1 MSREGQG
8 RERRG
13 SNGPR
18 NSRAGSASTGS
29 SGSYNSIGNNN
40 TLGSGGSNSGNV
52 KSRGSSGSGSYL
64 TQPSSGRN
72 GDNDTRDSSP
82 SGGRGRG
89 DSQSGRNHRDN
100 SHRDSP
106 HSHSYNNTSSL
117 ASGNSSSS
125 SPSLPAPTP
134 RFIVNRTDS
143 NRLALE
149 LLGLLNKLTVEK
161 FDALSGQIA
170 RKFDLIE
177 TAETFTECVK
187 LFHSYCLQEHSFCAM
202 YADLAKMLDKIYP
215 FEAQLNS
222 ATSTTSSAAST
233 SVTSTS
239 STVNTTAT
247 TTSAP
252 TSTRTA
258 TAPIPVT
265 TSSALSRVDQ
275 IRSDAAVSFAPS
287 PSASPANDGSGSSS
301 QHYRSVSPSR
311 PRSESGGS
319 IVVGSPTGTSTMA
332 GSASSGSL
340 AKPRPVGMFRKL
352 LLNNCYY
359 VWQEGMDTSKLKEE
373 DILPKLR
380 RRVNVNMTF
389 MGELYKQGL
398 MPIRVLKSSADGL
411 VAHIRET
418 IAKSQFSALEVHC
431 LMLCHLIG
439 TVGEHM
445 DKDKTAKPLLETY
458 MEALKEFA
466 SQKGFQL
473 RVHFLLRDVIDD
485 RLNDWRP
492 RKRYEGPMKLEDL
505 KELHDADMIN
515 PVVLTTN
522 ERAFTPSSDFD
533 DKPKQQQSNQARN
546 SVSPAKRGGKERS
559 GSGTKGNMPSRRS
572 GSGGASSSILPF
584 GAIKE
589 PTGYAPS
596 PSSSSPAPPSNIS
609 PPTAP
614 PDSPGLRSPG
624 NPLASVNWDRMTNF
638 PADLV
643 ATALADPESV
653 ESLIANLKKHISS
666 PSASSMDRA
675 AFVSKLL
682 SWILDRSRADQ
693 GKLASLLQSLVNG
706 GALSSSDVTQG
717 FTFLVQTLDDLTM
730 DVPQAPGLLGR
741 RVAELVSPTYAI
753 LSSDQRTSIIAHC
766 PQRFSIRFAAEANT
780 ELQ

>member
-40 TLGSGGSNSGNV
+40 SLGTGGNNSGNN

-72 GDNDTRDSSP
+72 GDSDARDSSP

-106 HSHSYNNTSSL
+106 HSHSYNNASSS
-117 ASGNSSSS
+117 APGNSSSS
-125 SPSLPAPTP
+125 SPSIPPPAP
-134 RFIVNRTDS
+134 RFIVNRNDS

-149 LLGLLNKLTVEK
+149 LLGLLNKLTIEK

-177 TAETFTECVK
+177 SADVFTECVK
-187 LFHSYCLQEHSFCAM
+187 LFHSYCLTEHSFCAM

-215 FEAQLNS
+215 FEATLNNATTTPAPTAS
-222 ATSTTSSAAST
+222 TNAIPVSSTTAAVPTTSTT
-233 SVTSTS
+233 
-239 STVNTTAT
+239 
-247 TTSAP
+247 P
-252 TSTRTA
+252 TTRTA

-265 TSSALSRVDQ
+265 TSAALSRVDQ

-287 PSASPANDGSGSSS
+287 PSSSPANDASGSSL

-319 IVVGSPTGTSTMA
+319 IVVGSPSGSSTMA

-359 VWQEGMDTSKLKEE
+359 VWQEGMDTSQLKEDE
-373 DILPKLR
+373 ISPKLR
-380 RRVNVNMTF
+380 LRVNVNMTF
-389 MGELYKQGL
+389 MGELYKHGL

-411 VAHIRET
+411 VAHIRDQ
-418 IAKSQFSALEVHC
+418 IAKSQFTALEVHC

-505 KELHDADMIN
+505 KELHEADMIN

-533 DKPKQQQSNQARN
+533 DKSKQQQSNQARN

-559 GSGTKGNMPSRRS
+559 GSGTKGNIPSRRS

-596 PSSSSPAPPSNIS
+596 PSSSSPALPVTIS
-609 PPTAP
+609 PPVAA

-643 ATALADPESV
+643 ATSLSDPLSV
-653 ESLIANLKKHISS
+653 DALIANLKKQISPPTS
-666 PSASSMDRA
+666 TLMDRA

-706 GALSSSDVTQG
+706 GVLSSSDVAQG

-741 RVAELVSPTYAI
+741 RVAELVSPAYAI

-780 ELQ
+780 EIQ